1 MSLRHGKEASVAVSW
16 KRWERSANE
25 MVSSLKGEFRM
36 SYAPH
41 MEVHMELS
49 KKTTILF
56 SPELHERLARLAE
69 QRRTSIGDLV
79 RTAVEQQYGLVSKE
93 ERLAAVSALGELNLP
108 VGSPE
113 EMEMESVPTPEEIL
127 G

>member
-1 MSLRHGKEASVAVSW
+1 
-16 KRWERSANE
+16 
-25 MVSSLKGEFRM
+25 
-36 SYAPH
+36 
-41 MEVHMELS
+41 MELS

-56 SPELHERLARLAE
+56 SPDLHERLVRLAA
-69 QRRTSIGDLV
+69 QRCTSIGDLV

-93 ERLAAVSALGELNLP
+93 ERLEAVSALSELNLP
-108 VGSPE
+108 VGSAE

>member
-1 MSLRHGKEASVAVSW
+1 
-16 KRWERSANE
+16 
-25 MVSSLKGEFRM
+25 
-36 SYAPH
+36 
-41 MEVHMELS
+41 MELT

-56 SPELHERLARLAE
+56 SPDLHQRLARLAE

-79 RTAVEQQYGLVSKE
+79 RTAVEQQYGLVSPE
-93 ERLAAVSALGELNLP
+93 ERLEAVSALGELALP

-113 EMEMESVPTPEEIL
+113 QMERESVPTPEEIL

>member
-1 MSLRHGKEASVAVSW
+1 
-16 KRWERSANE
+16 
-25 MVSSLKGEFRM
+25 
-36 SYAPH
+36 
-41 MEVHMELS
+41 MELS

-56 SPELHERLARLAE
+56 SPDLHERLARLAA

-79 RTAVEQQYGLVSKE
+79 RTAVERQYGLVSPE
-93 ERLAAVSALGELNLP
+93 ERLEAVSSLGELGLP

-113 EMEMESVPTPEEIL
+113 QMEEESVPTPEEIL